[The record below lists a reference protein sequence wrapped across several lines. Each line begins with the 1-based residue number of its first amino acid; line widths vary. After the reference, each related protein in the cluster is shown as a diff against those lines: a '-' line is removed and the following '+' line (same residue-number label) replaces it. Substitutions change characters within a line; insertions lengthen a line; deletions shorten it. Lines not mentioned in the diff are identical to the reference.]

1 MGMTLL
7 LGGVASGKSRTATAL
22 AAGTGRRVTLIATA
36 EALDDEMVERI
47 ARHRAQRPATWTVVE
62 EPLALTAAIER
73 IAAPDVLIVDCLTL
87 WVSNLLGDGATSD
100 DEVLALAAAAAKA
113 SASRDAP
120 TIVVSN
126 EVGAGIVPANALARR
141 YRDLLG
147 RVNATLRG
155 RGGHRGADGGRPGR
169 DTVGPDDD
177 AGGAMTRLAGL
188 LADLPG
194 PDVASRDAVAA
205 RAATVL
211 RPTGALARLDEV
223 AAWLAAWQRTE
234 RPAVERPHAIVFAAD
249 HGVAAA
255 GVSAYPA
262 EVTVAMLDALEKGA
276 ATSAAMARALGV
288 VLDVV
293 DVGVA
298 RPTGDLR
305 IEPAMDADRFD
316 DAVGAGVEAVERAAA
331 AGADLLVFG
340 EMGIGNT
347 TAAAAV
353 AATLYDEPAAEWCG
367 RGTGLDDAGLAR
379 KVEAVEACRA
389 RVRAGTADPIEI
401 LREAGGAELAAIAG
415 ATVAARRHSIP
426 VVLDGY
432 VVTAA
437 VAPLASVR
445 ADALDHVIAGHRS
458 AEPGHGRLLERLG
471 LAPLLT
477 LELRLGEGTGAL
489 AAVPLVRL
497 AAVGV
502 VEVATFQ
509 EWGLA

>member
-1 MGMTLL
+1 MRTL
-7 LGGVASGKSRTATAL
+7 ASML
-22 AAGTGRRVTLIATA
+22 A
-36 EALDDEMVERI
+36 E
-47 ARHRAQRPATWTVVE
+47 
-62 EPLALTAAIER
+62 
-73 IAAPDVLIVDCLTL
+73 
-87 WVSNLLGDGATSD
+87 
-100 DEVLALAAAAAKA
+100 
-113 SASRDAP
+113 
-120 TIVVSN
+120 
-126 EVGAGIVPANALARR
+126 
-141 YRDLLG
+141 
-147 RVNATLRG
+147 
-155 RGGHRGADGGRPGR
+155 
-169 DTVGPDDD
+169 
-177 AGGAMTRLAGL
+177 
-188 LADLPG
+188 LPG
-194 PDVASRDAVAA
+194 SDATSRDAVAA

-223 AAWLAAWQRTE
+223 AVWLASWQRTE
-234 RPAVERPHAIVFAAD
+234 RPVVERPHAVVFAAD

-255 GVSAYPA
+255 GVSAYPT

-276 ATSAAMARALGV
+276 ATSAAMAKALGV

-316 DAVGAGVEAVERAAA
+316 DAVGAGIDAVDRAAA

-353 AATLYDEPAAEWCG
+353 AATLYDEPAADWCG

-389 RVRAGTADPIEI
+389 RVRGVTADPIEI

-445 ADALDHVIAGHRS
+445 ADALDHMIAGHRS

-471 LAPLLT
+471 LEPLLA
-477 LELRLGEGTGAL
+477 LDLRLGEGTGAL
-489 AAVPLVRL
+489 AAVTLVRL